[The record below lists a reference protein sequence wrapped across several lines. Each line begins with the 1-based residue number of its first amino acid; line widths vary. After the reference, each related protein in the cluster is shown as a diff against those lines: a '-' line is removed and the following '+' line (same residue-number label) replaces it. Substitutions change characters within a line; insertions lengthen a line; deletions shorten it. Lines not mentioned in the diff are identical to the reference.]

1 MERDENVITID
12 EVKQIAHELFL
23 ENLSVSE
30 DDFIEDTS
38 CIIYRNDVLEC
49 GGNTIHS
56 KHIDIEFSYGE
67 CCEIPQTAPAFQ
79 FICKLCKFTPSEK
92 EFTIYQA

>member
-30 DDFIEDTS
+30 DDFNEDIS

-56 KHIDIEFSYGE
+56 NHNDIEFSYGE